1 MTQGV
6 KKEVALHGGGGGTVR
21 DRDVNNSI
29 RDTLASVTS
38 FKYLGIILSELYDV
52 WTVVVHNL
60 SWSQQK
66 WARVSSVLSRV
77 GADD

>member
-21 DRDVNNSI
+21 DIDVNNSI
-29 RDTLASVTS
+29 QDTLASVTS
-38 FKYLGIILSELYDV
+38 LNYLGIILLTLYDV
-52 WTVVVHNL
+52 WKVLVHNL

-77 GADD
+77 GADA